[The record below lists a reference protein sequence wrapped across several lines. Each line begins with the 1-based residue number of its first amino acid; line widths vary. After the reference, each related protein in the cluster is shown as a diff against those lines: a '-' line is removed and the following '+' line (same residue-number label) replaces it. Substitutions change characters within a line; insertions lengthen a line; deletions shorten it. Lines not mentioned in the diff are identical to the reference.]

1 MIGICPPSP
10 LSQHTHT
17 RARAHTHTVLSIRY
31 AKDSANLPMNAGTRQ
46 PQRKG
51 FVVYRVAQ
59 KESPSEL
66 S

>member
-1 MIGICPPSP
+1 MHDWNLPPP
-10 LSQHTHT
+10 LPLCHTHT
-17 RARAHTHTVLSIRY
+17 HTHTVLSIRY